1 MGKLFN
7 KYLGLTLIF
16 IPFFVSS
23 NFEPAIK
30 VFDTNDDIILPSVD
44 TSSSKV
50 ISTKDGF
57 LFTGINQNGFTSLYY
72 FDQSATTPIEV
83 DIPLANKGKFT
94 VLDHNSLQ
102 KIGDDLYTFYI
113 DTTDEMF
120 YFNLEYKKLI
130 KWDLYYKLKNNK
142 DISQIRDGVG
152 SQLFSELSW
161 ISYINDGNFIFARN
175 NKVYSYNSKDDL
187 LTKLMD
193 GDDWGS
199 ELIQNNGSNIYFEYD
214 GVLYNTDGVRLDD
227 LYNYPDGEQAF
238 VYRDSGDIVLR
249 DKYNAP
255 QGDFNSKGLF
265 AISFGS
271 ERSVDYLYLS
281 GEGYSGEIR
290 LSGNYRFSSN
300 SGIISNE
307 NSITFLIKKR
317 ATNYGDGYQ
326 IQTCNLNTSLTCKN
340 INVLPEI
347 AQGLDNVTL
356 FKVDASNVLVNARYI
371 EAGTIVETKMI
382 LVNLVT
388 SEVKE
393 VGVNIDK
400 NVVADILAKSAD
412 EIFILTRTVLDDK
425 KTLYKYKIREAK
437 LSSFSIKNY
446 HGQYRSGFIVSGR
459 LFSLK
464 RDVISENLLS
474 DQKFEGLF
482 EFDENYDLFNLIF
495 LSNFGRN
502 TGQLNFS
509 GIHGVNKVNDGI
521 VSSSIRNL
529 DNNSYYAFMIR
540 DDLTKIDIFN
550 GFVNYW
556 LDSIDGFI
564 FSSLNNVSIFKNGA
578 VRNLYSY
585 NDSSNI
591 KLFNPISYNKGN
603 ILFDNNYVLNVND
616 YNVFDVLKPN
626 LNGYI
631 SSNPVQCGG
640 GIFYLWS
647 DSNGNSLWRSNNK
660 SLSKIDLNGRDIS
673 LKLDYYSLS
682 DSLLLSSYNKA
693 TFADDNYF
701 IINCN
706 DFTIK
711 DISLKPND
719 ATSVSIVKSEQ
730 GDSYAY
736 VYYSDKMEIYYLNDY
751 DFKLNKIYTTY
762 LSDYF
767 YPEYN
772 MIHRTVAGFFYNY
785 QYQFSNGNLVKIDNA
800 DNELVVASTG
810 DCHSDADD
818 PRGWMVCA
826 VTIKNDN
833 LMEDAIRI
841 YDPKLQK
848 HVYVKLSY
856 LEPEANISNFTY
868 SKGRY
873 FFNANV
879 VGIGYELLAIDQN
892 CLIELDNGAD
902 NCTLPLPNSAPRI
915 YSHEIESYY
924 NGQSVYFPIRAVDE
938 DLDRL
943 TYKIIRK
950 DVNWLSISNNGVLNG
965 VIPNNEKPRVINLT
979 IGVSDGNVEITKE
992 IKLKI
997 LENNNHDNT
1006 DNPSTPPSDN
1016 GEGGGSLSLFLLF
1029 ILYLVA
1035 TYRRNSKQG
1044 SSCQF

>member
-7 KYLGLTLIF
+7 KYLGLALIF

-30 VFDTNDDIILPSVD
+30 VFDTNDAIVLPSVD

-72 FDQSATTPIEV
+72 FDQSATAPIEV
-83 DIPLANKGKFT
+83 NIPVANKEKFT

-102 KIGDDLYTFYI
+102 KIGDDLYIFYL
-113 DTTDEMF
+113 DTTDDIF
-120 YFNLEYKKLI
+120 YFDLEHKKLVN
-130 KWDLYYKLKNNK
+130 WGLYHDLKNNK
-142 DISQIRDGVG
+142 EISRIRDGVG

-161 ISYINDGNFIFARN
+161 ISFINNENLIFARN

-214 GVLYNTDGVRLDD
+214 GILYKTDGVRLDD
-227 LYNYPDGEQAF
+227 LYSYPNGEQAF
-238 VYRDSGDIVLR
+238 VYRDSGDITLR

-255 QGDFNSKGLF
+255 PADLTSKGFF
-265 AISFGS
+265 AISFGFEQS
-271 ERSVDYLYLS
+271 NDYLYLN
-281 GEGYSGEIR
+281 GGGYSGEIN
-290 LSGNYRFSSN
+290 LGNGYGFSSN
-300 SGIISNE
+300 SGIISSE
-307 NSITFLIKKR
+307 NTITFLKKSR
-317 ATNYGDGYQ
+317 ATNYGDSYQ
-326 IQTCNLNTSLTCKN
+326 IQSCSLNKELTCKN

-347 AQGLDNVTL
+347 TQGLDNVTL
-356 FKVDASNVLVNARYI
+356 FNVDASNVLVNARYV
-371 EAGTIVETKMI
+371 EAGMIVETKMV

-400 NVVADILAKSAD
+400 NVVADILAKSVD
-412 EIFILTRTVLDDK
+412 EIFILTTAVLDDK
-425 KTLYKYKIREAK
+425 KTLYKYKIKEAA
-437 LSSFSIKNY
+437 LSSFPIKNY
-446 HGQYRSGFIVSGR
+446 HGQYRSSFIVSGR

-474 DQKFEGLF
+474 NQRFEGLF
-482 EFDENYDLFNLIF
+482 NFDENYDLFNLIF

-509 GIHGVNKVNDGI
+509 GIHGINKVRDGI
-521 VSSSIRNL
+521 VSSSVKTL
-529 DNNSYYAFMIR
+529 ENNSYYTFMVH
-540 DDLTKIDIFN
+540 DDLTKTDIFN

-556 LDSIDGFI
+556 LDSNDGFI
-564 FSSLNNVSIFKNGA
+564 FSSLNNVSIFKDGA
-578 VRNLYSY
+578 VRSLYSY
-585 NDSSNI
+585 NDSSKI
-591 KLFNPISYNKGN
+591 RLFKPISYNKGN

-616 YNVFDVLKPN
+616 YNVFDVFKPN
-626 LNGYI
+626 LNGYM
-631 SSNPVQCGG
+631 SSNPVQCDDS
-640 GIFYLWS
+640 IFYIWS
-647 DSNGNSLWRSNNK
+647 DSNGNSLWRSNNS
-660 SLSKIDLNGRDIS
+660 SLSRIDLNGRNIS
-673 LKLDYYSLS
+673 LELDYYSLL
-682 DSLLLSSYNKA
+682 DSLLLSSYNNS
-693 TFADDNYF
+693 TSTDDSYF

-736 VYYSDKMEIYYLNDY
+736 VNYSDKMEIYYLNDY

-772 MIHRTVAGFFYNY
+772 VIHRTAAGFFYNY

-818 PRGWMVCA
+818 PRGWIVCA
-826 VTIKNDN
+826 VTIKNGN

-841 YDPKLQK
+841 YDLKLQK

-879 VGIGYELLAIDQN
+879 VGIGYELLALDQN

-938 DLDRL
+938 DLDLL
-943 TYKIIRK
+943 TYKIISK

-979 IGVSDGNVEITKE
+979 VGVSDGNVETTKE

-997 LENNNHDNT
+997 LESNNNHDT
-1006 DNPSTPPSDN
+1006 TENPSTPPSSN

-1029 ILYLVA
+1029 ILYLVS
-1035 TYRRNSKQG
+1035 TYRRKFQLG
-1044 SSCQF
+1044 F